1 MFSLKSIFV
10 RSWRVAALFS
20 IITLSQATLAQEILY
35 AYGPGGPA
43 PAMKEA
49 AAVFEKTSGIK
60 VEVTAGPTLKWLDKA
75 KTDADRKT
83 AFDKINTIWKDEM
96 PSVVY
101 SNTPE
106 VIASNK
112 KVKGLKYNVATTVM
126 FDKAWIDS

>member
-1 MFSLKSIFV
+1 MNLNN
-10 RSWRVAALFS
+10 AAIDTQ
-20 IITLSQATLAQEILY
+20 IIAIRA
-35 AYGPGGPA
+35 
-43 PAMKEA
+43 
-49 AAVFEKTSGIK
+49 
-60 VEVTAGPTLKWLDKA
+60 A

-126 FDKAWIDS
+126 FDKAWLDS